1 MRTIEFQTQLRPD
14 KTLAVPDDVAVN
26 IPVGQ
31 NIRVVVLLEGPTDV
45 DWEGLATA
53 EFGPGY
59 ADADSVYDDLPT
71 G

>member
-14 KTLAVPDDVAVN
+14 KTLAVPDDVATS

-31 NIRVVVLLEGPTDV
+31 NIRVLVLLDDVTDTE
-45 DWEGLATA
+45 WEGLAA
-53 EFGPGY
+53 SEFGQGY
-59 ADADSVYDDLPT
+59 ADTDSVYDLPN